1 MRDSKE
7 RFVHVPTNRP
17 HQRLCVAKEPAV
29 PYLTPPTPIVLSSP
43 NAILAKQVGLRF
55 EDFYLKHSWFAYVP
69 RYVGYS
75 ATIDASARAAVSALE
90 SYFHRTATS
99 ARQATR
105 SRGEALTVLRTNLD
119 SSDASL
125 MSVGLLIFAGGVV
138 ANFDIVQQAPHL
150 DGLRAIVAA
159 RTPDTRLSDF
169 GRYLIWQS
177 VDKDFLL
184 ACGVGKA
191 SGWDRQ
197 SWDGLN
203 FSTPSATTEVAT
215 IQGLMT
221 RLAIKVP
228 RAIAAVRAVRGET
241 TARYRSANSINARQL
256 VDQLL
261 GLVDS
266 DAENTLLHRVKIT
279 STPASQ
285 TKRAIM
291 PTTYSFETLDQFVA
305 AIHYWYLRLIAIK
318 LQLTLY
324 TIEPGVLSDPSLPT
338 SKTNTRAEHLTSLQA
353 EQTRLTANIIMSWQT
368 KHSNVIDPKCRQIA
382 LLVIWNAL
390 ADMSIFR
397 SMPSSLV
404 RSWVLQAYQD
414 LHAGAE
420 ISAQNMGDTAGLF
433 AGGPRIGM
441 LALEAAATTASTISD
456 EQERII
462 ETGSL
467 QTVVLR

>member
-1 MRDSKE
+1 MTQENGCMVKTTRSGIV
-7 RFVHVPTNRP
+7 VHVPTNRP
-17 HQRLCVAKEPAV
+17 DQRLSVAQEQAV

-43 NAILAKQVGLRF
+43 DATLAKQVGLRF

-69 RYVGYS
+69 RVFR
-75 ATIDASARAAVSALE
+75 DHSARLTLKS
-90 SYFHRTATS
+90 FHRTPTS

-105 SRGEALTVLRTNLD
+105 SRGEALTVLRANLD

-169 GRYLIWQS
+169 GRYLVWQS
-177 VDKDFLL
+177 VDKEFLL

-197 SWDGLN
+197 SWNGLS

-221 RLAIKVP
+221 TLAIKVP
-228 RAIAAVRAVRGET
+228 RAIASVRAVRGKT
-241 TARYRSANSINARQL
+241 TARYMSANLINARQL

-291 PTTYSFETLDQFVA
+291 PTTYTFETFDQFVA

-324 TIEPGVLSDPSLPT
+324 TIKPGVLSDPSLPT
-338 SKTNTRAEHLTSLQA
+338 SKTNNRTEHLAWLQA
-353 EQTRLTANIIMSWQT
+353 EQTRLTANIVMSWQT

-390 ADMSIFR
+390 ADMGTFR

-414 LHAGAE
+414 LHAGAD
-420 ISAQNMGDTAGLF
+420 ISAQNMDDTAGLL

-441 LALEAAATTASTISD
+441 LALEIEPQVAGKNLG
-456 EQERII
+456 EQEKFIDTRP
-462 ETGSL
+462 L
-467 QTVVLR
+467 QTMVLR